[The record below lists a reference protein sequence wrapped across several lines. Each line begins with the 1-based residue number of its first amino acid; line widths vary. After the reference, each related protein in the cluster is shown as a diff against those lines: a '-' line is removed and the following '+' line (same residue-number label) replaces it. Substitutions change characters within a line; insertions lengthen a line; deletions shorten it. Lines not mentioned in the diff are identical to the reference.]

1 MKQILFLVMS
11 AEEHKDLRNA
21 PRTITLPPNPPEE
34 IVLSVEGH
42 TRRKAVVVESNGSRA
57 QILIGAAAK
66 VDKIKA
72 YLAEH
77 GPAKTSNI
85 ASATGVSPGNV
96 FFILSAGS
104 RSDQFMRSKKNKH
117 LWEIR
122 R

>member
-1 MKQILFLVMS
+1 MS

-34 IVLSVEGH
+34 IVLSVEGNS
-42 TRRKAVVVESNGSRA
+42 RRKATAVEAAVESNGSRA

>member
-34 IVLSVEGH
+34 IVLSVEGNS
-42 TRRKAVVVESNGSRA
+42 RRKATAVEAAVESNGSRA

-117 LWEIR
+117 LW
-122 R
+122 